1 MRFSDRQDSRVTSI
15 HLGKYFP
22 PDIGG
27 METYLRDLMVAS
39 LAMKTRSVALV
50 HQSKPWV
57 KSTDEEYQID
67 DERLSIT
74 RVASW
79 GRFLFT
85 PISPTFPLALRQL
98 IRRHQPDLL
107 HLHLPNPSAI
117 WALLVPSA
125 RRLPWVIQWQSD
137 TLTPKSSWLLRMC
150 YVLYKPFESAILRR
164 AERIIVTSPQYL
176 QTSRAL
182 LPFKTGC
189 RIIPLGIKDRFGK
202 TRPGGE
208 DTINE
213 GPLQILAI
221 GRLTHYKG
229 FDILLEAITK
239 TSNAELDLVGSGE
252 QLSYLKSLSKSL
264 GIEKRIR
271 FHGMVSDA
279 TRDSLLRSCDCVC
292 LPSIDRTESF
302 GIVLLEAMSAGK
314 PCVISE
320 VPGSGMTSLV
330 EPGRSGILVPPEDS
344 SALAEAFAQFITSR
358 RLLIEMGTRGRKKF
372 ERDLTIEASARSVVA
387 LYNEINT
394 AKADLSNSPTKYT

>member
-79 GRFLFT
+79 GRFLFP

-137 TLTPKSSWLLRMC
+137 ILTPKSSWLLRMC
-150 YVLYKPFESAILRR
+150 YVLYKPF
-164 AERIIVTSPQYL
+164 
-176 QTSRAL
+176 
-182 LPFKTGC
+182 
-189 RIIPLGIKDRFGK
+189 
-202 TRPGGE
+202 
-208 DTINE
+208 
-213 GPLQILAI
+213 
-221 GRLTHYKG
+221 
-229 FDILLEAITK
+229 
-239 TSNAELDLVGSGE
+239 
-252 QLSYLKSLSKSL
+252 
-264 GIEKRIR
+264 
-271 FHGMVSDA
+271 
-279 TRDSLLRSCDCVC
+279 
-292 LPSIDRTESF
+292 
-302 GIVLLEAMSAGK
+302 
-314 PCVISE
+314 
-320 VPGSGMTSLV
+320 
-330 EPGRSGILVPPEDS
+330 
-344 SALAEAFAQFITSR
+344 
-358 RLLIEMGTRGRKKF
+358 
-372 ERDLTIEASARSVVA
+372 
-387 LYNEINT
+387 
-394 AKADLSNSPTKYT
+394 